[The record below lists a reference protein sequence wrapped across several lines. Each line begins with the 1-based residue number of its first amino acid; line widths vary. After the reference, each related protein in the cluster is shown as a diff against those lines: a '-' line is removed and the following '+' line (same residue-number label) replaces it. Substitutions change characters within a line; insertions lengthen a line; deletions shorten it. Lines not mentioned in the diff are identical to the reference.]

1 MSYMLELMYSMG
13 LRTLYHRFTLSV
25 EHDYLP
31 SKSATINIEVI
42 CESSYNYTR
51 FKITASLDEYKEE
64 TSCLVD
70 PFSRRDVD
78 LSVEDGII
86 KACEHVTL
94 KYLQGIFHIQ
104 PETLEEAER
113 LKNDQKYNENI
124 RKVREIMEV
133 INEQVVNSSDVK
145 KLCPYLYSKFVFKRR

>member
-1 MSYMLELMYSMG
+1 
-13 LRTLYHRFTLSV
+13 
-25 EHDYLP
+25 
-31 SKSATINIEVI
+31 
-42 CESSYNYTR
+42 
-51 FKITASLDEYKEE
+51 
-64 TSCLVD
+64 LVD

-94 KYLQGIFHIQ
+94 KYLQEIFHIQ

>member
-1 MSYMLELMYSMG
+1 MLELMYSMG

-42 CESSYNYTR
+42 CESSYTYPR

-86 KACEHVTL
+86 KVCEHVTL

-104 PETLEEAER
+104 PEKLEEVER

-145 KLCPYLYSKFVFKRR
+145 KLCPYLYSKFVLKRR